1 MRVINFQGRCKMRNF
16 PIRSKIY
23 IPMILLFSLMILAM
37 LACLF
42 WQTGQIEKQVLNDKA
57 KQFELLS
64 GEKLNAKFQISIT
77 NSIEIAQN
85 KFVIDGL
92 KSNDKSALKAELKNL
107 AQSIKDS
114 SDYKNVQIHV
124 HTADIK
130 SFIRSWNDKSGD
142 DLSSFRHMIH
152 TVKNDK
158 KAVYGIEVGKTGLAI
173 RGIAPIFND
182 ENKEYIGSVEF
193 IQSFESIVKSM
204 KAQMDASVLIAMD
217 TSLLEIANGL
227 KEAPRILNNKFVLAQ
242 KEENMDKA
250 LAAELAKVEEKGDSV
265 YFSTENYFV
274 TSITLSDYKN
284 NPVGKIFIAAP
295 NKQIYEAIKMAESGM
310 ILQISVAIV
319 AIILTIII
327 LMTIIKIYLIRPI
340 DELANT
346 VKLSIGEGD
355 LTTKVPVFGKD
366 EIGTT
371 ANEFNDL
378 VEKFRNI
385 ISLAKSSSGENA
397 SIANQLSSTSR
408 IVGTSVESTSKTLDS
423 TFKMSSELKEEIK
436 NSIQNVTQMSEDIQ
450 NSSKK
455 LIEAHKNIVFFSKS
469 ISDASIQETDLA
481 QRMKALSQEAIQI
494 KDVLNVISDIADQ
507 TNLLALNAAI
517 EAARAGEHGRG
528 FAVVADEVRNLAEG
542 TQKSLDQINITV
554 NTIVQSIS
562 TATASMEENSK
573 NISALMQVASKTEET
588 VEFATQSMLQ
598 SEQRSQISANDF
610 NKTGEDIN
618 FFVEKIREINEISA
632 TNMRNTEEIAAAAE
646 HLHSM
651 SEHLNEILVKF
662 KT

>member
-64 GEKLNAKFQISIT
+64 GEKLNTKFQISIT

-92 KSNDKSALKAELKNL
+92 KSNDKGALKAELKNL
-107 AQSIKDS
+107 TQSIKDS

-173 RGIAPIFND
+173 RGIAPIYND

-217 TSLLEIANGL
+217 TSLLEIASGL

-242 KEENMDKA
+242 KEENMDKT
-250 LAAELAKVEEKGDSV
+250 LAAELAKMEEKGDSV
-265 YFSTENYFV
+265 YFNTENYFV

-408 IVGTSVESTSKTLDS
+408 IVGTSVENTSKTLDS

-455 LIEAHKNIVFFSKS
+455 LIEARKNIVFFSKS

-573 NISALMQVASKTEET
+573 NISALMQVASKTEEA

>member
-1 MRVINFQGRCKMRNF
+1 M
-16 PIRSKIY
+16 
-23 IPMILLFSLMILAM
+23 SL
-37 LACLF
+37 
-42 WQTGQIEKQVLNDKA
+42 
-57 KQFELLS
+57 
-64 GEKLNAKFQISIT
+64 
-77 NSIEIAQN
+77 
-85 KFVIDGL
+85 
-92 KSNDKSALKAELKNL
+92 
-107 AQSIKDS
+107 
-114 SDYKNVQIHV
+114 
-124 HTADIK
+124 
-130 SFIRSWNDKSGD
+130 R
-142 DLSSFRHMIH
+142 
-152 TVKNDK
+152 K
-158 KAVYGIEVGKTGLAI
+158 KKKTWTKHI
-173 RGIAPIFND
+173 
-182 ENKEYIGSVEF
+182 
-193 IQSFESIVKSM
+193 
-204 KAQMDASVLIAMD
+204 
-217 TSLLEIANGL
+217 
-227 KEAPRILNNKFVLAQ
+227 
-242 KEENMDKA
+242 
-250 LAAELAKVEEKGDSV
+250 
-265 YFSTENYFV
+265 

-310 ILQISVAIV
+310 ILQISVAIA

-327 LMTIIKIYLIRPI
+327 LMTIIKIYLIKPI

-385 ISLAKSSSGENA
+385 ISLAKNSSGENA

-408 IVGTSVESTSKTLDS
+408 IVGTSVENTSKTLDS

-436 NSIQNVTQMSEDIQ
+436 NSIQNVNQMSEDIQ

-455 LIEAHKNIVFFSKS
+455 LIEARKNIVFFSKS

-481 QRMKALSQEAIQI
+481 QRMKTLSQEAIQI

-562 TATASMEENSK
+562 AATASMEENSK
-573 NISALMQVASKTEET
+573 NISALMQVASKTEEA

>member
-1 MRVINFQGRCKMRNF
+1 
-16 PIRSKIY
+16 
-23 IPMILLFSLMILAM
+23 MIVLFSFMFLAM
-37 LACLF
+37 FACLF
-42 WQTGQIEKQVLNDKA
+42 WNIDKIEKRVLQDKA
-57 KQFELLS
+57 KQFELFAQ
-64 GEKLNAKFQISIT
+64 EKLNAKFQISIT

-92 KSNDKSALKAELKNL
+92 KNNDKSALKAELKNL
-107 AQSIKDS
+107 TQNIKDS

-173 RGIAPIFND
+173 RGIAPIFNND
-182 ENKEYIGSVEF
+182 GENKEYIGSVEF

-204 KAQMDASVLIAMD
+204 KAQLGASVMIAMD
-217 TSLLEIANGL
+217 TSLVEIANGL

-274 TSITLSDYKN
+274 TSTTLTDYKN

-319 AIILTIII
+319 AIILTIIV
-327 LMTIIKIYLIRPI
+327 LMAIIKIYLIKPI
-340 DELANT
+340 DELAST

-355 LTTKVPVFGKD
+355 LTTKVPVLGKD

-378 VEKFRNI
+378 VEKFHSI
-385 ISLAKSSSGENA
+385 ISLAKNSSSENA

-408 IVGTSVESTSKTLDS
+408 IVGTSVENTSKTLDS
-423 TFKMSSELKEEIK
+423 TFRMSSNIKEGIK
-436 NSIQNVTQMSEDIQ
+436 NSIQNVNQMSEDIQ

-481 QRMKALSQEAIQI
+481 QHMKTLSQEAIQI

-528 FAVVADEVRNLAEG
+528 FAVVADEVRNLAES
-542 TQKSLDQINITV
+542 TQKSLDQINITI
-554 NTIVQSIS
+554 NTIVQSIA
-562 TATASMEENSK
+562 TATTSMEENSK
-573 NISALMQVASKTEET
+573 NISTLMQVASKTEEA

-632 TNMRNTEEIAAAAE
+632 TNMRNTEEIASAAE

>member
-1 MRVINFQGRCKMRNF
+1 
-16 PIRSKIY
+16 
-23 IPMILLFSLMILAM
+23 MILAM

-64 GEKLNAKFQISIT
+64 GEKLNTKFQISIT

-92 KSNDKSALKAELKNL
+92 KSNDKGALKAELKNL
-107 AQSIKDS
+107 TQSIKDS

-173 RGIAPIFND
+173 RGIAPIYND

-217 TSLLEIANGL
+217 TSLLEIASGL

-242 KEENMDKA
+242 KEENMDKT
-250 LAAELAKVEEKGDSV
+250 LAAELAKMEEKGDSV
-265 YFSTENYFV
+265 YFNTENYFV

-408 IVGTSVESTSKTLDS
+408 IVGTSVENTSKTLDS

-455 LIEAHKNIVFFSKS
+455 LIEARKNIVFFSKS

-573 NISALMQVASKTEET
+573 NISALMQVASKTEEA

>member
-1 MRVINFQGRCKMRNF
+1 MRNLS
-16 PIRSKIY
+16 IRSKIY

-42 WQTGQIEKQVLNDKA
+42 WETDKIEKQVLQDKA
-57 KQFELLS
+57 KQFELFS
-64 GEKLNAKFQISIT
+64 GEKLNTKFQISIT

-92 KSNDKSALKAELKNL
+92 KSNDKIALKAELKNL
-107 AQSIKDS
+107 TQSIKDS

-250 LAAELAKVEEKGDSV
+250 LAAELAKVEPKSNGGG
-265 YFSTENYFV
+265 YFSTENYFI

-327 LMTIIKIYLIRPI
+327 LMTIIKIYLIKPI

-385 ISLAKSSSGENA
+385 ISLAKNSSGENA

-436 NSIQNVTQMSEDIQ
+436 NSIQNVNQMSEDIQ

-455 LIEAHKNIVFFSKS
+455 LIEVRKNIVFFSKS

-610 NKTGEDIN
+610 TKTGEDVN

-632 TNMRNTEEIAAAAE
+632 TNMRNTEEIASASE

>member
-1 MRVINFQGRCKMRNF
+1 
-16 PIRSKIY
+16 
-23 IPMILLFSLMILAM
+23 MILLFSLMILAM

-64 GEKLNAKFQISIT
+64 GDKLNAKFQISIT

-107 AQSIKDS
+107 TQSIKDS

-158 KAVYGIEVGKTGLAI
+158 KAVYGIEVGKAGLAI

-182 ENKEYIGSVEF
+182 DNKEYIGSVEF

-217 TSLLEIANGL
+217 TSLLEIASGL

-355 LTTKVPVFGKD
+355 LTTKVPIFGKD

-378 VEKFRNI
+378 VDKFRNI
-385 ISLAKSSSGENA
+385 ISLAKNSSGENA

-408 IVGTSVESTSKTLDS
+408 IVGTSVENTSKTLDS
-423 TFKMSSELKEEIK
+423 TFRMSSELKEEIK
-436 NSIQNVTQMSEDIQ
+436 NSIQNVNQMSEDIQ

-455 LIEAHKNIVFFSKS
+455 LIEARKNIVFFSKS

-481 QRMKALSQEAIQI
+481 QRMKTLSQEAIQI

-562 TATASMEENSK
+562 AATASMEENSK
-573 NISALMQVASKTEET
+573 NISALMQVASKTEEA
-588 VEFATQSMLQ
+588 VESATQSMLQ

-610 NKTGEDIN
+610 TKTGEDVN

-632 TNMRNTEEIAAAAE
+632 TNMRNTEEIASASE

>member
-1 MRVINFQGRCKMRNF
+1 MKNLSIH
-16 PIRSKIY
+16 SKIY

-42 WQTGQIEKQVLNDKA
+42 WEVAQIEKQVLQDKA

-107 AQSIKDS
+107 TQSIKDS

-204 KAQMDASVLIAMD
+204 KSQMDASVLIAMD

-250 LAAELAKVEEKGDSV
+250 LAAELAKVEGKGDST

-327 LMTIIKIYLIRPI
+327 LMTIIKIYLIKPI

-408 IVGTSVESTSKTLDS
+408 IVGTSVENTSKTLDS

-436 NSIQNVTQMSEDIQ
+436 NSIQNVNQMSEDIQ

-455 LIEAHKNIVFFSKS
+455 LIEARKNIVFFSKS

-562 TATASMEENSK
+562 AATASMEENSK

>member
-1 MRVINFQGRCKMRNF
+1 
-16 PIRSKIY
+16 
-23 IPMILLFSLMILAM
+23 MILLFSLMILAM

-42 WQTGQIEKQVLNDKA
+42 WETDKIEKQVLQDKA
-57 KQFELLS
+57 KQFELFS
-64 GEKLNAKFQISIT
+64 GEKLNTKFQISIT

-85 KFVIDGL
+85 KFVIEGL
-92 KSNDKSALKAELKNL
+92 ESNDKSALKAELKNL
-107 AQSIKDS
+107 TQSIKDS

-217 TSLLEIANGL
+217 TSLLEIASGL

-250 LAAELAKVEEKGDSV
+250 LATELAKVEPKSNGGG
-265 YFSTENYFV
+265 YFSTENYFI

-310 ILQISVAIV
+310 ILQISVAIA

-327 LMTIIKIYLIRPI
+327 LMTIIKIYLIKPI

-385 ISLAKSSSGENA
+385 ISLAKNSSGENA

-408 IVGTSVESTSKTLDS
+408 IVGTSVENTSKTLDS

-436 NSIQNVTQMSEDIQ
+436 NSIQNVNQMSEDIQ

-455 LIEAHKNIVFFSKS
+455 LIEARKNIVFFSKS

-481 QRMKALSQEAIQI
+481 QRMKTLSQEAIQI

>member
-1 MRVINFQGRCKMRNF
+1 MRNLS
-16 PIRSKIY
+16 IRSKIY

-42 WQTGQIEKQVLNDKA
+42 WETDKIEKQVLQDKA
-57 KQFELLS
+57 KQFELFS
-64 GEKLNAKFQISIT
+64 GEKLNTKFQISIT

-92 KSNDKSALKAELKNL
+92 KSNDKIALKAELKNL
-107 AQSIKDS
+107 TQSIKDS

-250 LAAELAKVEEKGDSV
+250 LAAELAKVEPKSNGGG
-265 YFSTENYFV
+265 YFSTENYFI

-327 LMTIIKIYLIRPI
+327 LMTIIKIYLIKPI

-385 ISLAKSSSGENA
+385 ISLAKNSSGENA

-408 IVGTSVESTSKTLDS
+408 IVGTSVENTSKTLDS

-436 NSIQNVTQMSEDIQ
+436 NSIQNVNQMSEDIQ

-455 LIEAHKNIVFFSKS
+455 LIEVRKNIVFFSKS

-610 NKTGEDIN
+610 TKTGEDVN

-632 TNMRNTEEIAAAAE
+632 TNMRNTEEIASASE

>member
-64 GEKLNAKFQISIT
+64 GEKLNTKFQISIT

-92 KSNDKSALKAELKNL
+92 KSNDKGALKAELKNL
-107 AQSIKDS
+107 TQSIKDS

-173 RGIAPIFND
+173 RGIAPIYND

-217 TSLLEIANGL
+217 TSLLEIASGL

-250 LAAELAKVEEKGDSV
+250 LATELAKMEEKGDSV
-265 YFSTENYFV
+265 YFNTENYFV

-408 IVGTSVESTSKTLDS
+408 IVGTSVENTSKTLDS

-455 LIEAHKNIVFFSKS
+455 LIEARKNIVFFSKS

-573 NISALMQVASKTEET
+573 NISALMQVASKTEEA

>member
-92 KSNDKSALKAELKNL
+92 KSNDKGALKAELKNL
-107 AQSIKDS
+107 TQSIKDS

-217 TSLLEIANGL
+217 TSLLEIASGL

-250 LAAELAKVEEKGDSV
+250 LAAELAKMDEKGDSS

-408 IVGTSVESTSKTLDS
+408 IVGTSVENTSKTLDS

-455 LIEAHKNIVFFSKS
+455 LIEARKNIVFFSKS

-573 NISALMQVASKTEET
+573 NISALMQVASKTEEA

>member
-1 MRVINFQGRCKMRNF
+1 M
-16 PIRSKIY
+16 
-23 IPMILLFSLMILAM
+23 
-37 LACLF
+37 
-42 WQTGQIEKQVLNDKA
+42 T
-57 KQFELLS
+57 
-64 GEKLNAKFQISIT
+64 
-77 NSIEIAQN
+77 
-85 KFVIDGL
+85 
-92 KSNDKSALKAELKNL
+92 
-107 AQSIKDS
+107 QSIKDS

-250 LAAELAKVEEKGDSV
+250 LAAELAKVEEKGDSG
-265 YFSTENYFV
+265 YFSTENYFI

-327 LMTIIKIYLIRPI
+327 LMTIIKIYLIKPI

-378 VEKFRNI
+378 VDKFRNI
-385 ISLAKSSSGENA
+385 ISLAKNSSGENA

-408 IVGTSVESTSKTLDS
+408 IVGTSVENTSKTLDS

-436 NSIQNVTQMSEDIQ
+436 NSIQNVNQMSEDIQ

-455 LIEAHKNIVFFSKS
+455 LIEARKNIVFFSKS

-562 TATASMEENSK
+562 AATASMEENSK
-573 NISALMQVASKTEET
+573 NISALMQVASKTEEA

>member
-1 MRVINFQGRCKMRNF
+1 
-16 PIRSKIY
+16 
-23 IPMILLFSLMILAM
+23 MILAM

-42 WQTGQIEKQVLNDKA
+42 WETDKIEKQVLQDKA
-57 KQFELLS
+57 KQFELFS
-64 GEKLNAKFQISIT
+64 GEKLNTKFQISIT

-85 KFVIDGL
+85 KFVIEGL
-92 KSNDKSALKAELKNL
+92 ESNDKSALKAELKNL
-107 AQSIKDS
+107 TQSIKDS

-217 TSLLEIANGL
+217 TSLLEIASGL

-250 LAAELAKVEEKGDSV
+250 LATELAKVEPKSNGGG
-265 YFSTENYFV
+265 YFSTENYFI

-310 ILQISVAIV
+310 ILQISVAIA

-327 LMTIIKIYLIRPI
+327 LMTIIKIYLIKPI

-385 ISLAKSSSGENA
+385 ISLAKNSSGENA
-397 SIANQLSSTSR
+397 SIANQLSSTS
-408 IVGTSVESTSKTLDS
+408 TQTTNLTENTSKTLDS

-436 NSIQNVTQMSEDIQ
+436 NSIQNVNQMSEDIQ

-455 LIEAHKNIVFFSKS
+455 LIEARKNIVFFSKS

-481 QRMKALSQEAIQI
+481 QRMKTLSQEAIQI

>member
-1 MRVINFQGRCKMRNF
+1 MRVINFQGRYYMRNF
-16 PIRSKIY
+16 SIRSKIY

-107 AQSIKDS
+107 TQSIKES

-408 IVGTSVESTSKTLDS
+408 IVGTSVENTSKTLDS
-423 TFKMSSELKEEIK
+423 TFRMSSELKEEIK
-436 NSIQNVTQMSEDIQ
+436 NSIQNVNQMSEDIQ

-455 LIEAHKNIVFFSKS
+455 LIEARKNIVFFSKS

-562 TATASMEENSK
+562 TSTASMEENSK
-573 NISALMQVASKTEET
+573 NISALMQVASKTEEA

>member
-1 MRVINFQGRCKMRNF
+1 MKNLS
-16 PIRSKIY
+16 IRSKIY

-64 GEKLNAKFQISIT
+64 EEKLNAKFQISIT

-107 AQSIKDS
+107 TQSIKDS

-142 DLSSFRHMIH
+142 DLSSFRYMIH

-204 KAQMDASVLIAMD
+204 KTQMDASVLIAMD

-250 LAAELAKVEEKGDSV
+250 LAAELAKVDEKGDSV

-319 AIILTIII
+319 AALITIVILMIIL
-327 LMTIIKIYLIRPI
+327 KIYLINPI
-340 DELANT
+340 YELKSHVAELG
-346 VKLSIGEGD
+346 KGEGD
-355 LTTKVPVFGKD
+355 LTKKLPVLCKD
-366 EIGTT
+366 EIGAT
-371 ANEFNDL
+371 AYEFNKL
-378 VEKFRNI
+378 LEKISSI
-385 ISLAKSSSGENA
+385 ISLAKSSSV
-397 SIANQLSSTSR
+397 ANQLSSTSR
-408 IVGTSVESTSKTLDS
+408 IVGTSVENTSKTLDS
-423 TFKMSSELKEEIK
+423 TFRMSSELKEEIK
-436 NSIQNVTQMSEDIQ
+436 NSIQNVNQMSEDIQ

-455 LIEAHKNIVFFSKS
+455 LIEARKNIVFFSKS

-481 QRMKALSQEAIQI
+481 QRMKALSQEANQI

-573 NISALMQVASKTEET
+573 NISALMQVASKTEEA

>member
-1 MRVINFQGRCKMRNF
+1 MRNLS
-16 PIRSKIY
+16 IRSKIY

-42 WQTGQIEKQVLNDKA
+42 WETDKIEKQVLQDKA
-57 KQFELLS
+57 KQFELFS
-64 GEKLNAKFQISIT
+64 GEKLNTKFQISIT

-92 KSNDKSALKAELKNL
+92 KSNDKIALKAELKNL
-107 AQSIKDS
+107 TQSIKDS

-250 LAAELAKVEEKGDSV
+250 LAAELAKVEPKSNGGGG
-265 YFSTENYFV
+265 YFSTENYFI

-327 LMTIIKIYLIRPI
+327 LMTIIKIYLIKPI

-385 ISLAKSSSGENA
+385 ISLAKNSSGENA

-408 IVGTSVESTSKTLDS
+408 IVGTSVENTSKTLDS

-436 NSIQNVTQMSEDIQ
+436 NSIQNVNQMSEDIQ

-455 LIEAHKNIVFFSKS
+455 LIEVRKNIVFFSKS

-610 NKTGEDIN
+610 TKTGEDVN

-632 TNMRNTEEIAAAAE
+632 TNMRNTEEIASASE

>member
-1 MRVINFQGRCKMRNF
+1 MRIINFQGRYNMKNLS
-16 PIRSKIY
+16 IRSKIY

-64 GEKLNAKFQISIT
+64 GDKLNAKFQISIT

-92 KSNDKSALKAELKNL
+92 KSNDKSALKSELKNL
-107 AQSIKDS
+107 TQSIKDS

-152 TVKNDK
+152 SVKNDK
-158 KAVYGIEVGKTGLAI
+158 KAVYGIEVGKAGLAI

-217 TSLLEIANGL
+217 TSLLEIASGL

-250 LAAELAKVEEKGDSV
+250 LAAELAKVEEKGDSA

-295 NKQIYEAIKMAESGM
+295 NTQIYEAIKMAESGM

-319 AIILTIII
+319 VIILTIII

-378 VEKFRNI
+378 VDKFRNI
-385 ISLAKSSSGENA
+385 ISLAKNSSGENA

-408 IVGTSVESTSKTLDS
+408 IVGTSVENTSKTLDS
-423 TFKMSSELKEEIK
+423 TFRMSSELKEEIK
-436 NSIQNVTQMSEDIQ
+436 NSIQNVNQMSEDIQ

-455 LIEAHKNIVFFSKS
+455 LIEARKNIVFFSKS

-573 NISALMQVASKTEET
+573 NISALMQVASKTEEA

-598 SEQRSQISANDF
+598 SEQKSQISANDF

>member
-1 MRVINFQGRCKMRNF
+1 MRIINFQGRYNMKNLS
-16 PIRSKIY
+16 IRSKIY

-64 GEKLNAKFQISIT
+64 GDKLNAKFQISIT

-92 KSNDKSALKAELKNL
+92 KSNDKNALKAELKNL
-107 AQSIKDS
+107 TQSIKDS

-217 TSLLEIANGL
+217 TSLLEIASGL
-227 KEAPRILNNKFVLAQ
+227 KEAPRILNSKFVLAQ

-250 LAAELAKVEEKGDSV
+250 LAAELAKVDEKGDSV

-284 NPVGKIFIAAP
+284 NTVGKIFIAAP

-385 ISLAKSSSGENA
+385 ISLAKNSSGENA

-408 IVGTSVESTSKTLDS
+408 IVGTSVENTSKTLNS

-436 NSIQNVTQMSEDIQ
+436 NSIQNVNQMSEDIQ

-455 LIEAHKNIVFFSKS
+455 LIEARKNIVFFSKS
-469 ISDASIQETDLA
+469 ISNASIQETDLA

-573 NISALMQVASKTEET
+573 NISALMQVASKTEEA

>member
-92 KSNDKSALKAELKNL
+92 KSNDKGALKAELKNL
-107 AQSIKDS
+107 TQSIKDS

-158 KAVYGIEVGKTGLAI
+158 KAAYGIEVGKTGLAI

-217 TSLLEIANGL
+217 TSLLEIASGL

-250 LAAELAKVEEKGDSV
+250 LAAELAKMDEKGDSS

-408 IVGTSVESTSKTLDS
+408 IVGTSVENTSKTLDS

-455 LIEAHKNIVFFSKS
+455 LIEARKNIVFFSKS

-481 QRMKALSQEAIQI
+481 QRMKALSLEAIQI

-573 NISALMQVASKTEET
+573 NISALMQVASKTEEA

>member
-1 MRVINFQGRCKMRNF
+1 MRNLS
-16 PIRSKIY
+16 IRSKIY

-42 WQTGQIEKQVLNDKA
+42 WETDKIEKQVLQDKA
-57 KQFELLS
+57 KQFELFS
-64 GEKLNAKFQISIT
+64 GEKLNTKFQISIT

-92 KSNDKSALKAELKNL
+92 KSNDKIALKAELKNL
-107 AQSIKDS
+107 TQSIKDS

-250 LAAELAKVEEKGDSV
+250 LAAELAKVEPKSNGGG
-265 YFSTENYFV
+265 YFSTENYFI

-327 LMTIIKIYLIRPI
+327 LMTIIKIYLIKPI

-355 LTTKVPVFGKD
+355 LPTKVPVFGKD

-385 ISLAKSSSGENA
+385 ISLAKNSSGENA

-408 IVGTSVESTSKTLDS
+408 IVGTSVENTSKTLDS

-436 NSIQNVTQMSEDIQ
+436 NSIQNVNQMSEDIQ

-455 LIEAHKNIVFFSKS
+455 LIEVRKNIVFFSKS

-610 NKTGEDIN
+610 TKTGEDVN

-632 TNMRNTEEIAAAAE
+632 TNMRNTEEIASASE

>member
-1 MRVINFQGRCKMRNF
+1 MKNLS
-16 PIRSKIY
+16 IRSKIY

-42 WQTGQIEKQVLNDKA
+42 WETDKIEKQVLQDKA
-57 KQFELLS
+57 KQFELFS
-64 GEKLNAKFQISIT
+64 GEKLNTKFQISIT

-107 AQSIKDS
+107 TQSIKDS

-142 DLSSFRHMIH
+142 DLSSFRYMIH

-217 TSLLEIANGL
+217 TSLLEIASGL

-250 LAAELAKVEEKGDSV
+250 LATELAKVEPKSNGGG
-265 YFSTENYFV
+265 YFSTENYFI

-310 ILQISVAIV
+310 ILQISVAIA

-327 LMTIIKIYLIRPI
+327 LMTIIKIYLIKPI

-385 ISLAKSSSGENA
+385 ISLAKNSSGENA

-408 IVGTSVESTSKTLDS
+408 IVGTSVENTSKTLDS

-436 NSIQNVTQMSEDIQ
+436 NSIQNVNQMSEDIQ

-455 LIEAHKNIVFFSKS
+455 LIEARKNIVFFSKS

-481 QRMKALSQEAIQI
+481 QRMKTLSQEAIQI

>member
-107 AQSIKDS
+107 TQSIKDS

-173 RGIAPIFND
+173 RGIAPIYND

-217 TSLLEIANGL
+217 TSLLEIASGL

-242 KEENMDKA
+242 KEENMDKT

-346 VKLSIGEGD
+346 VKLSIGEGN

-408 IVGTSVESTSKTLDS
+408 IVGTSVENTSKTLDS

-436 NSIQNVTQMSEDIQ
+436 NSIQNVNQMSEDIQ

-455 LIEAHKNIVFFSKS
+455 LIEARKNIVFFSKS

>member
-1 MRVINFQGRCKMRNF
+1 
-16 PIRSKIY
+16 
-23 IPMILLFSLMILAM
+23 M
-37 LACLF
+37 L
-42 WQTGQIEKQVLNDKA
+42 QDKA

-64 GEKLNAKFQISIT
+64 GEKLNTKFQISIT

-107 AQSIKDS
+107 TQSIKDS

-152 TVKNDK
+152 TVRNDK

-250 LAAELAKVEEKGDSV
+250 LAAELANVEPKSNGG
-265 YFSTENYFV
+265 YFSTENYFI

-327 LMTIIKIYLIRPI
+327 LMTIIKIYLIKPI

-385 ISLAKSSSGENA
+385 ISLAKNSSGENA

-408 IVGTSVESTSKTLDS
+408 IVGTSVENTSKTLDS

-436 NSIQNVTQMSEDIQ
+436 NSIQNVNQMSEDIQ

-455 LIEAHKNIVFFSKS
+455 LIEARKNIVFFSKS

-481 QRMKALSQEAIQI
+481 QRMKTLSQEAIQI

-562 TATASMEENSK
+562 AATASMEENSK
-573 NISALMQVASKTEET
+573 NISALMQVASKTEEA
-588 VEFATQSMLQ
+588 VESATQSMLQ

-610 NKTGEDIN
+610 TKTGEDVN

-632 TNMRNTEEIAAAAE
+632 TNMRNTEEIASASE

>member
-1 MRVINFQGRCKMRNF
+1 MKNLS
-16 PIRSKIY
+16 IRSKIY

-107 AQSIKDS
+107 TQSIKGS

-142 DLSSFRHMIH
+142 DLSSFRYMIH

-204 KAQMDASVLIAMD
+204 KTQMDASVLIAMD

-250 LAAELAKVEEKGDSV
+250 LAAELAKVDEKGDSV

-319 AIILTIII
+319 AALITIVILMIIL
-327 LMTIIKIYLIRPI
+327 KIYLINPI
-340 DELANT
+340 YELKSHVAELG
-346 VKLSIGEGD
+346 KGEGD
-355 LTTKVPVFGKD
+355 LTKKLPVLCKD
-366 EIGTT
+366 EIGAT
-371 ANEFNDL
+371 AYEFNKL
-378 VEKFRNI
+378 LEKISSI
-385 ISLAKSSSGENA
+385 ISLAKNSSSENA

-408 IVGTSVESTSKTLDS
+408 IVGTSVENTSKTLDS
-423 TFKMSSELKEEIK
+423 TFRMSSELKEEIK
-436 NSIQNVTQMSEDIQ
+436 NSIQNVNQMSEDIQ

-455 LIEAHKNIVFFSKS
+455 LIEARKNIVFFSKS

-481 QRMKALSQEAIQI
+481 QRMKALSQEANQI

-573 NISALMQVASKTEET
+573 NISALMQVANKTEEA

>member
-16 PIRSKIY
+16 PIRTKIY

-64 GEKLNAKFQISIT
+64 GDKLNAKFQISIT

-107 AQSIKDS
+107 TQSIKDS

-327 LMTIIKIYLIRPI
+327 LMTIIKIYLIKPI

-355 LTTKVPVFGKD
+355 LTTKVPIFGKD

-385 ISLAKSSSGENA
+385 ISLAKNSSGENA

-408 IVGTSVESTSKTLDS
+408 IVGTSVENTSKTLDS

-455 LIEAHKNIVFFSKS
+455 LIEARKNIVFFSKS

-573 NISALMQVASKTEET
+573 NISALMQVASKTEEA
-588 VEFATQSMLQ
+588 VELATQSMLQ

-618 FFVEKIREINEISA
+618 FFVENIREINEISA

-646 HLHSM
+646 HLRSM

>member
-1 MRVINFQGRCKMRNF
+1 MRNLS
-16 PIRSKIY
+16 IRSKIY

-42 WQTGQIEKQVLNDKA
+42 WETDKIEKQVLQDKA
-57 KQFELLS
+57 KQFELFS
-64 GEKLNAKFQISIT
+64 GEKLNTKFQISIT

-92 KSNDKSALKAELKNL
+92 KSNDKIALKAELKNL
-107 AQSIKDS
+107 TQSIKDS

-250 LAAELAKVEEKGDSV
+250 LAAELAKVEPKSNGGG
-265 YFSTENYFV
+265 YFSTENYFI

-327 LMTIIKIYLIRPI
+327 LMTIIKIYLIKPI

-385 ISLAKSSSGENA
+385 ISLAKNSSGENA

-408 IVGTSVESTSKTLDS
+408 IVGTSVENTSKTLDS

-436 NSIQNVTQMSEDIQ
+436 NPIQNVNQMSEDIQ

-455 LIEAHKNIVFFSKS
+455 LIEVRKNIVFFSKS

-610 NKTGEDIN
+610 TKTGEDVN

-632 TNMRNTEEIAAAAE
+632 TNMRNTEEIASASE

>member
-1 MRVINFQGRCKMRNF
+1 MRNF

-64 GEKLNAKFQISIT
+64 GEKLNTKFQISIT

-92 KSNDKSALKAELKNL
+92 KSNDKGALKAELKNL
-107 AQSIKDS
+107 TQSIKDS

-173 RGIAPIFND
+173 RGIAPIYND

-217 TSLLEIANGL
+217 TSLLEIASGL

-242 KEENMDKA
+242 KEENMDKT
-250 LAAELAKVEEKGDSV
+250 LAAELAKMEEKGDSV
-265 YFSTENYFV
+265 YFNTENYFV

-408 IVGTSVESTSKTLDS
+408 IVGTSVENTSKTLDS

-455 LIEAHKNIVFFSKS
+455 LIEARKNIVFFSKS

-573 NISALMQVASKTEET
+573 NISALMQVASKTEEA
-588 VEFATQSMLQ
+588 VESATQSMLQ

-610 NKTGEDIN
+610 TKTGEDVN

-632 TNMRNTEEIAAAAE
+632 TNMRNTEEIASASE

>member
-1 MRVINFQGRCKMRNF
+1 MG
-16 PIRSKIY
+16 
-23 IPMILLFSLMILAM
+23 
-37 LACLF
+37 
-42 WQTGQIEKQVLNDKA
+42 G
-57 KQFELLS
+57 
-64 GEKLNAKFQISIT
+64 G
-77 NSIEIAQN
+77 
-85 KFVIDGL
+85 
-92 KSNDKSALKAELKNL
+92 
-107 AQSIKDS
+107 
-114 SDYKNVQIHV
+114 
-124 HTADIK
+124 
-130 SFIRSWNDKSGD
+130 
-142 DLSSFRHMIH
+142 
-152 TVKNDK
+152 
-158 KAVYGIEVGKTGLAI
+158 
-173 RGIAPIFND
+173 
-182 ENKEYIGSVEF
+182 
-193 IQSFESIVKSM
+193 
-204 KAQMDASVLIAMD
+204 
-217 TSLLEIANGL
+217 
-227 KEAPRILNNKFVLAQ
+227 
-242 KEENMDKA
+242 
-250 LAAELAKVEEKGDSV
+250 
-265 YFSTENYFV
+265 YFSTENYFI

-310 ILQISVAIV
+310 ILQISVAIA

-327 LMTIIKIYLIRPI
+327 LMTIIKIYLIKPI

-385 ISLAKSSSGENA
+385 ISLAKNSSGENA

-408 IVGTSVESTSKTLDS
+408 IVGTSVENTSKTLDS

-436 NSIQNVTQMSEDIQ
+436 NSIQNVNQMSEDIQ

-455 LIEAHKNIVFFSKS
+455 LIEARKNIVFFSKS

-481 QRMKALSQEAIQI
+481 QRMKTLSQEAIQI

>member
-1 MRVINFQGRCKMRNF
+1 MRNLS
-16 PIRSKIY
+16 IRSKIY

-42 WQTGQIEKQVLNDKA
+42 WETDKIEKQVLQDKA
-57 KQFELLS
+57 KQFELFS
-64 GEKLNAKFQISIT
+64 GEKLNTKFQISIT

-92 KSNDKSALKAELKNL
+92 KSNDKIALKAELKNL
-107 AQSIKDS
+107 TQSIKDS

-250 LAAELAKVEEKGDSV
+250 LAAELAKVEPKSNGGG
-265 YFSTENYFV
+265 YFSTENYFI

-327 LMTIIKIYLIRPI
+327 LMTIIKIYLIKPI

-385 ISLAKSSSGENA
+385 ISLAKNSSGENA

-408 IVGTSVESTSKTLDS
+408 IVGTIVENTSKTLDS

-436 NSIQNVTQMSEDIQ
+436 NSIQNVNQMSEDIQ

-455 LIEAHKNIVFFSKS
+455 LIEVRKNIVFFSKS

-610 NKTGEDIN
+610 TKTGEDVN

-632 TNMRNTEEIAAAAE
+632 TNMRNTEEIASASE